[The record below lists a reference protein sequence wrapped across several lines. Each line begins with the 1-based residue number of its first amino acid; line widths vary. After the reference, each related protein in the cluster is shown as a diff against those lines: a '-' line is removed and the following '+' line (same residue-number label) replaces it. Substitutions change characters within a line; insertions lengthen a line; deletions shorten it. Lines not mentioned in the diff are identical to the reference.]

1 MFVYLC
7 VVEKGEARTGPS
19 ICVEVRGEF
28 QASPSTVLHLIFP
41 NNVFEAP
48 NLIDFSRLA

>member
-19 ICVEVRGEF
+19 ICVEVRG
-28 QASPSTVLHLIFP
+28 QLVGVSSL
-41 NNVFEAP
+41 
-48 NLIDFSRLA
+48 LALCGLPG